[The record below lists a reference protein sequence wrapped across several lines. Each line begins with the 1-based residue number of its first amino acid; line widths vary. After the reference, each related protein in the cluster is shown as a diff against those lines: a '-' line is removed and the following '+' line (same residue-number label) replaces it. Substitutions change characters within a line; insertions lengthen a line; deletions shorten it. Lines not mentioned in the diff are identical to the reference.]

1 MNHKRGGTKMQDI
14 LIRCVYGQKEINDI
28 NKLIILNKWLKLFL
42 PLSYDIKVGLVKF
55 KTHYLIT

>member
-1 MNHKRGGTKMQDI
+1 MQDI

-42 PLSYDIKVGLVKF
+42 PLSYNIKVGLVKF
-55 KTHYLIT
+55 KSHYLIT